1 MNAKYKKQ
9 QGGIFM
15 KYIMTGR
22 NVEVTQ
28 AMKEYA
34 EKKLSRIEKFFNE
47 DTEANVTF
55 SEVKIEKVV

>member
-22 NVEVTQ
+22 NVDVTA
-28 AMKEYA
+28 AMREYA
-34 EKKLSRIEKFFNE
+34 EKKLSRIEKFLGLLF
-47 DTEANVTF
+47 
-55 SEVKIEKVV
+55 KKKK